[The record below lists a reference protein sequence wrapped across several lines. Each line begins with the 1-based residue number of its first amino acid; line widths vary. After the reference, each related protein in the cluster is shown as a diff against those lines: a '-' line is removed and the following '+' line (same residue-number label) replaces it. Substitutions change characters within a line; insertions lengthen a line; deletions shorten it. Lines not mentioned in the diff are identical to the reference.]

1 MLIQDLPDPE
11 DMRAAARA
19 GAAREVARLD
29 RRQPLAPGPKRVR
42 ELFPGGQRM
51 RRLENENAVS
61 QANRGDR
68 RHDRHPV

>member
-19 GAAREVARLD
+19 GAARKIARLD

-42 ELFPGGQRM
+42 ELFPAASECAAWKTRI
-51 RRLENENAVS
+51 
-61 QANRGDR
+61 
-68 RHDRHPV
+68 P